1 VAHVVEQGDLFFA
14 FRRRVGAPRV
24 HSLRDVQRLYLV
36 LGSHPPREHF
46 RVFIVGRK
54 HLPEPG
60 VERSWAFNTLTTDD
74 PQTLDEE
81 LSGKDYATKTRG
93 IRHLPEA
100 ELAGE
105 GAYRLLMRDDKAS
118 ELVYALEQPTRLG
131 SLQKELGIHH
141 EGRLI
146 IAVRN
151 PDLGRLGG
159 GRGPGPAYPEELK
172 SRFGGHRWL
181 PIDDPHLLDYPYA
194 QIVLIAARGKPL
206 HLAASDGHAHDEVQR
221 LLGSRVRRSLDD
233 EPVERPPL
241 KLVCPM
247 CGEGFEN
254 RSQFE
259 RHVLGAHPPRAPSAA
274 DLVSALKGLHFPV
287 TRAQL
292 LAHANPSVVELV
304 RQLPDREFHGVTDLT
319 RALKALKD
327 RSPG

>member
-1 VAHVVEQGDLFFA
+1 MAQLIEQGDLFFA

-24 HSLRDVQRLYLV
+24 HSLRDVQRMYLV
-36 LGSHPPREHF
+36 LGSHQPREHF
-46 RVFIVGRK
+46 RVFIIGRK

-60 VERSWAFNTLTTDD
+60 VERAWAFNTLTTDD
-74 PQTLDEE
+74 PELIDEE
-81 LSGKDYATKTRG
+81 MSGKDYATKTRG
-93 IRHLPEA
+93 VRHLPEA

-105 GAYRLLMRDDKAS
+105 GAYRLLLREDGAS
-118 ELVYALEQPTRLG
+118 ELVYALEQPARMG

-141 EGRLI
+141 EGRLL
-146 IAVRN
+146 IALRN

-159 GRGPGPAYPEELK
+159 GRGPSPQLPAEIR

-181 PIDDPHLLDYPYA
+181 PVDDPHLLDYPYA
-194 QIVLIAARGKPL
+194 QVILMAARGKPIEL
-206 HLAASDGHAHDEVQR
+206 DASDPHGHDEVKR

-241 KLVCPM
+241 KLVCAM
-247 CGEGFEN
+247 CGEAFET

-259 RHVLGAHPPRAPSAA
+259 RHVRAAHPPRAPSAA
-274 DLVSALKGLHFPV
+274 DLAATLKGLHFPV

-292 LAHANPSVVELV
+292 LERADAKVVELV
-304 RQLPDREFHGVTDLT
+304 RQLPDREYSGVTDLT
-319 RALKALKD
+319 KALKALKD